1 MPLPRVV
8 IVGRP
13 NVGKSSLLNWIAGR
27 RIAIVDDVAGVTRDR
42 VATLAEL
49 PDGRNSRFIELID
62 TGGVGI
68 VDRDDLSE
76 HVERQIETAL
86 GEADVVLF
94 VVDVRDG
101 MMPLDEEVAR
111 RLRYVQAPVILALNK
126 ADDPKFDA
134 QGQEFYKLGRG
145 KPIPISTHQNR
156 NKSELISLILD
167 HLPPEDDGSKV
178 ASEAMKL
185 AVVGRPNT
193 GKSTFINTLAHAER
207 MIVSE
212 IPGTTRDSVDVRF
225 ELDGLPFVAIDTAG
239 VRRKAKIRDDLDF
252 YSIHRAERSIRRA
265 DLVFLFIDPTQGVT
279 RLDKQL
285 ADYITKQY
293 KPCVIVINKWDLILS
308 DLAGPA
314 RGETGRYAT
323 MVQHAFKGMSYAPIA
338 FITAQTGKNVKALI
352 NLAQAM
358 YKRAHRRIGTGT
370 LNRILREAVT
380 AHAPPV
386 RENRVPKIYFA
397 TQVSVAPPTIVL
409 FVNRP
414 GLFDPTYQRYLLNV
428 FREQL
433 PFNDVPIKL
442 YLRART
448 QTDPSKPRLE
458 EEEPPDITARSSS
471 NEFEMDELDEE
482 INDLLGEFEDE

>member
-42 VATLAEL
+42 VTTLAEI
-49 PDGRNSRFIELID
+49 PVGRHSRFVELID
-62 TGGVGI
+62 TGGVGM

-86 GEADVVLF
+86 GEADVVVF

-101 MMPLDEEVAR
+101 LMPLDEEVAR
-111 RLRYVQAPVILALNK
+111 RLRYVHAPIILALNK
-126 ADDPKFDA
+126 SDDPKFDD
-134 QGQEFYKLGRG
+134 QGQDFYKLGRG
-145 KPIPISTHQNR
+145 TPVPISTQQNR
-156 NKSELISLILD
+156 NKSDLLALIAR

-178 ASEAMKL
+178 QTEAMKI

-212 IPGTTRDSVDVRF
+212 VPGTTRDSVDVRF
-225 ELDGLPFVAIDTAG
+225 ELDGLPFIAIDTAG

-252 YSIHRAERSIRRA
+252 YSIHRAERSVRRA
-265 DLVFLFIDPTQGVT
+265 DVVFLFIDPTQGVT

-285 ADYITKQY
+285 ADYIAKQF
-293 KPCVIVINKWDLILS
+293 KPCVIVINKWDLILT

-323 MVQHAFKGMSYAPIA
+323 MVQHAFKGMAYAPIA

-358 YKRAHRRIGTGT
+358 YKRSHRRIGTGV
-370 LNRILREAVT
+370 LNRILRDAVT

-397 TQVSVAPPTIVL
+397 TQVGVAPPTIVL

-414 GLFDPTYQRYLLNV
+414 GIFDPTYQRYLLNV

-433 PFNDVPIKL
+433 PFGDVPIKL

-448 QTDPSKPRLE
+448 QSDPSKSRRDD
-458 EEEPPDITARSSS
+458 EEPPDITERPQ
-471 NEFEMDELDEE
+471 NEGLDFDELDDE
-482 INDLLGEFEDE
+482 INELLGDVD